1 MLHWSYTVYNK
12 HRMKLLFIITDNTQ
26 QVSEITAKETEG
38 KYPLGMTKDRINS
51 IEVIVPKYFNR
62 DSIIVSEDSKDLIT
76 VSFSK

>member
-1 MLHWSYTVYNK
+1 
-12 HRMKLLFIITDNTQ
+12 MKLLFIITDNTQ

-51 IEVIVPKYFNR
+51 IEVIVPKYFNQ
-62 DSIIVSEDSKDLIT
+62 DSIVSEDSKDLIT

>member
-38 KYPLGMTKDRINS
+38 KYPLGVTKDRIDS
-51 IEVIVPKYFNR
+51 IEVIVPKYFNQ
-62 DSIIVSEDSKDLIT
+62 DSIIASEDSKDLIT